1 MRSNSNISSSR
12 VAEWPSGKVAKR
24 RRRSSATRP
33 PRHFATRGVW
43 AICLLLVCAGLSGCE
58 SLERKFT
65 RKPKGPRAAPTPV
78 INFQDYT
85 QAMTPLDRYRKHYLI
100 FDYWNDDFM
109 AALQAKSMNAKR
121 LKLASSES
129 LNELTALQGLVADD
143 LVDAFAP
150 LIEVRTKIDKQV
162 QAGSVS
168 ESSANDIWRELDA
181 QSRTIRRELFWRNV
195 QDRLKPAQTPK
206 AELPPAAEEPPAAP
220 GR

>member
-1 MRSNSNISSSR
+1 
-12 VAEWPSGKVAKR
+12 
-24 RRRSSATRP
+24 
-33 PRHFATRGVW
+33 
-43 AICLLLVCAGLSGCE
+43 
-58 SLERKFT
+58 
-65 RKPKGPRAAPTPV
+65 
-78 INFQDYT
+78 
-85 QAMTPLDRYRKHYLI
+85 
-100 FDYWNDDFM
+100 
-109 AALQAKSMNAKR
+109 MNAKR

-143 LVDAFAP
+143 LVGTFTP
-150 LIEVRTKIDKQV
+150 LIEVRTKINKRV

>member
-1 MRSNSNISSSR
+1 MR
-12 VAEWPSGKVAKR
+12 PR
-24 RRRSSATRP
+24 RRFPVLLLSAC
-33 PRHFATRGVW
+33 
-43 AICLLLVCAGLSGCE
+43 CLLLTGLSGCE
-58 SLERKFT
+58 SLQRKFT
-65 RKPKGPRAAPTPV
+65 RKPKGPRAAPTPI

-109 AALQAKSMNAKR
+109 DALQRKPMNAKR

-143 LVDAFAP
+143 LSDAFTP
-150 LIEVRTKIDKQV
+150 LIEVRTKINKQV

-206 AELPPAAEEPPAAP
+206 AELPPAAQEPPAAP